1 MPSFVP
7 VHPPRIQ
14 ASPSGGVAPFIPVL
28 TDKHSKGWPEH
39 EVGRLAVYMPLE
51 DALERRWPSDAHFAS
66 YSVPAQPRRL
76 ARAEAVLAMADR
88 GGIPMVLAVF
98 DLDAPDHQATE
109 AWADGQLEGI
119 ESARRAHPGLFAYR
133 TRGGYRLVWRL
144 GAPVVLRTGDCS
156 ARWRLRYQRWCC
168 YLARAFGLV
177 ADPSCSDWT
186 RLYRLPHATRGDV
199 GGPEEHPS
207 WGDPRGVGVFDV
219 DVDVAGLEDDIAIAN
234 ELAPGWRLWGPV
246 GRALREEQVRQGGE
260 GGAAR
265 GAPGGL
271 PPIDFFAPAPP
282 GEDRQSRRLGGYAR
296 RTLTRAAEELRATPA
311 GAGRNN
317 LLNAK
322 AYSLGRL
329 VGAGLLVRHEVEGVL
344 LEAARGAGLPEEE
357 ARATLR
363 SGLEGGLAQPRLPD
377 LPPEPSPTNYIDR
390 TPSHVPSPTGSPREE
405 PEIRGFFSGRERPE
419 TAPQGERG
427 ANKRVDP
434 WKFNSTDTGNA
445 ERLVEQH
452 GEDLRYCHPW
462 QKWLAWDGRRWRVD
476 VTAEVRRRAKET
488 ARSIYSEASAVSG
501 NDQAAEMRRK
511 ELGAWARRS
520 EARERRSAMI
530 ELAQSERCIPVL
542 PEHLDA
548 DPWLLNCLNGVLDLR
563 TGRLH
568 PHRRNDLFTKLAP
581 VAYEPEAT
589 CPTWLAFL
597 HSIMDGNRE
606 LIGFLQRF
614 AGYAL
619 TGVIREHVLVICYG
633 TGSNGKSTFLE
644 TLISLM
650 GDYAW
655 QAPPDLLMLK
665 SLGAHPT
672 DVAGLFGVRFAACI
686 ETASGRRLDEARMK
700 MLTGGDQVTARR
712 MREDFWSFRPT
723 HKLALGT
730 NHRPVVATTDH
741 GTWRRQKLVPFTVT
755 IPTEEQDRLL
765 PEKLRAELNGILRW
779 AVEGCMAWQRQGLGD
794 AEAIREATEAWRDE
808 SDVLGGFL
816 ATCCELAPRATV
828 SVRELYARFIG
839 YCEATGEDPLRQ
851 KPFGQRLAERG
862 FAAMKGTGGVRLWR
876 GLRLVPPKGQLV
888 RQGGGGPWLGG
899 KRVLLHLE
907 RCLGRPF

>member
-1 MPSFVP
+1 M
-7 VHPPRIQ
+7 
-14 ASPSGGVAPFIPVL
+14 
-28 TDKHSKGWPEH
+28 
-39 EVGRLAVYMPLE
+39 
-51 DALERRWPSDAHFAS
+51 
-66 YSVPAQPRRL
+66 
-76 ARAEAVLAMADR
+76 
-88 GGIPMVLAVF
+88 
-98 DLDAPDHQATE
+98 
-109 AWADGQLEGI
+109 
-119 ESARRAHPGLFAYR
+119 
-133 TRGGYRLVWRL
+133 
-144 GAPVVLRTGDCS
+144 
-156 ARWRLRYQRWCC
+156 
-168 YLARAFGLV
+168 
-177 ADPSCSDWT
+177 
-186 RLYRLPHATRGDV
+186 
-199 GGPEEHPS
+199 
-207 WGDPRGVGVFDV
+207 
-219 DVDVAGLEDDIAIAN
+219 
-234 ELAPGWRLWGPV
+234 
-246 GRALREEQVRQGGE
+246 
-260 GGAAR
+260 
-265 GAPGGL
+265 
-271 PPIDFFAPAPP
+271 
-282 GEDRQSRRLGGYAR
+282 
-296 RTLTRAAEELRATPA
+296 
-311 GAGRNN
+311 
-317 LLNAK
+317 
-322 AYSLGRL
+322 
-329 VGAGLLVRHEVEGVL
+329 
-344 LEAARGAGLPEEE
+344 
-357 ARATLR
+357 
-363 SGLEGGLAQPRLPD
+363 
-377 LPPEPSPTNYIDR
+377 
-390 TPSHVPSPTGSPREE
+390 
-405 PEIRGFFSGRERPE
+405 
-419 TAPQGERG
+419 
-427 ANKRVDP
+427 
-434 WKFNSTDTGNA
+434 
-445 ERLVEQH
+445 
-452 GEDLRYCHPW
+452 
-462 QKWLAWDGRRWRVD
+462 
-476 VTAEVRRRAKET
+476 
-488 ARSIYSEASAVSG
+488 SIYSEAVAVSG

-542 PEHLDA
+542 PEQLDA

-568 PHRRNDLFTKLAP
+568 PHRRGDLFTKLAP
-581 VAYEPEAT
+581 VAYEPEAE
-589 CPTWLAFL
+589 CPTWKAFL

-644 TLISLM
+644 TLTSLM

-730 NHRPVVATTDH
+730 NHKPVVATTDH

-765 PEKLRAELNGILRW
+765 PEKLRAELGGILRW

-816 ATCCELAPRATV
+816 ATCCEISSRAMV
-828 SVRELYARFIG
+828 PVRELYARFIG

-862 FAAMKGTGGVRLWR
+862 FAATKGTGGVRLWR
-876 GLRLVPPKGQLV
+876 GLRLAPPKGQLV
-888 RQGGGGPWLGG
+888 RQGGGRAG
-899 KRVLLHLE
+899 
-907 RCLGRPF
+907 